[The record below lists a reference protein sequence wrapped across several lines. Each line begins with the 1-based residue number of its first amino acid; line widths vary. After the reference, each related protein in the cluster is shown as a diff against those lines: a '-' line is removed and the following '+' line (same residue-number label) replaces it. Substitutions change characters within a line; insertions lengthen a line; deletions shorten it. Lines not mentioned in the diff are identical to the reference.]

1 MQKLFT
7 IVIADRNPHVR
18 GFLQREM
25 GREGYRIRLAESAQD
40 LLKWAFNQEPID
52 LIILDPDLPDAVDS
66 HLLSTLQN
74 RMPPVPIIIHTH
86 YAHILPQAEAGA
98 GATFITVEKGGSSV
112 ERLKEVADDIL
123 RRPRPASIQSLETAP
138 SRS

>member
-1 MQKLFT
+1 MQEIFT

-25 GREGYRIRLAESAQD
+25 GREGYRIRLAENAQD
-40 LLKWAFNQEPID
+40 LLKWVFNHESID

-74 RMPPVPIIIHTH
+74 RIPPVPVIIHTH
-86 YAHILPQAEAGA
+86 YSQTLPQPEAGT
-98 GATFITVEKGGSSV
+98 GFIIVEKGGSSV

-123 RRPRPASIQSLETAP
+123 RHPRSSPCQSLETAP
-138 SRS
+138 SSS

>member
-1 MQKLFT
+1 MQEIFT

-40 LLKWAFNQEPID
+40 LLKWVFNHEPID

-74 RMPPVPIIIHTH
+74 RIPPVPVIIHTH
-86 YAHILPQAEAGA
+86 YSQTLPQPEAGT
-98 GATFITVEKGGSSV
+98 GFIIVEKGGSSV

-123 RRPRPASIQSLETAP
+123 RHPRSAPCQSLDSIP
-138 SRS
+138 SGS

>member
-1 MQKLFT
+1 MQEIFT
-7 IVIADRNPHVR
+7 IVIADRNPRVR
-18 GFLQREM
+18 GFLQREL

-40 LLKWAFNQEPID
+40 LLKWVFNHEPID

-74 RMPPVPIIIHTH
+74 RMPPVPVIIHTH
-86 YAHILPQAEAGA
+86 YANTLPQAE
-98 GATFITVEKGGSSV
+98 ATFITVEKGGSSV

-123 RRPRPASIQSLETAP
+123 RHPRPGSIQSLETAP
-138 SRS
+138 SGS